1 MATPT
6 TAPLPPTTPLPRQP
20 RPAPASRVAAWLTL
34 AGTVV
39 LLLGLGLDALIHRAN
54 PGLAEHEGIF
64 TLSNPGH
71 LLFTLGIAIIV
82 AGSALYLI
90 GRVVGPGRSAARR
103 PLAGVALVGLLALSG
118 CSFTLAAVSDGG
130 LLADHHHDE
139 ASASAAGSPAAH
151 QHTTSPDTGPVT
163 PAQRAAADQL
173 AQQVKVDT
181 ARFADYGAARAAG
194 YRQVTD
200 YPLKSPRG
208 AYGPA
213 HFLNQTYA
221 AALIGGNFLD
231 TAHPPVLVYFRM
243 PDGTML
249 LLGAMFLAPVG
260 QGPQPGGA
268 LTTWHVHD
276 DLCRDARG
284 MDSTADASGQCPA
297 GSRHVADTFE
307 MMHVWTFDNPD
318 GPFAHDLTRDDYLA
332 AIRQLR

>member
-1 MATPT
+1 MDA
-6 TAPLPPTTPLPRQP
+6 PPTTLLPRQS
-20 RPAPASRVAAWLTL
+20 RPAPASRAAARLTL

-39 LLLGLGLDALIHRAN
+39 LLLGLGLDALIHRAH

-71 LLFTLGIAIIV
+71 LLFALGILVII
-82 AGSALYLI
+82 AGSALALI

-103 PLAGVALVGLLALSG
+103 ALAGVALVGLLALSG
-118 CSFTLAAVSDGG
+118 CSFTLAAASDGG
-130 LLADHHHDE
+130 LLAGHHHAE
-139 ASASAAGSPAAH
+139 ASASAAGAPAAH
-151 QHTTSPDTGPVT
+151 QHTASPDTGPVT
-163 PAQRAAADQL
+163 PGQRAAADQL
-173 AQQVKVDT
+173 ARQVRADT
-181 ARFADYGAARAAG
+181 ARFADYGAAQAAG
-194 YRQVTD
+194 YRQVTA

-213 HFLNQTYA
+213 HFVNPTYA
-221 AALIGGNFLD
+221 AALIAGNFLD
-231 TAHPPVLVYFRM
+231 TTRPPALVYFRM

-276 DLCRDARG
+276 NLCRDARG
-284 MDSTADASGQCPA
+284 MTSVADASGRCPA
-297 GSRHVADTFE
+297 GSQHVAGDYE